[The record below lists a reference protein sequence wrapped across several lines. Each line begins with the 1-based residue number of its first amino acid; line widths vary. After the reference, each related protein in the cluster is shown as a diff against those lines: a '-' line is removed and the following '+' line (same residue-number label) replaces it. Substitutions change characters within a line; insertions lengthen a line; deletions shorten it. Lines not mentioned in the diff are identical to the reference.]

1 MNTIN
6 NIRIL
11 AIGVRRFKFSW
22 PAWAKITF
30 ADQRDTRYVRA
41 EDTLSISRFIQLRR
55 QVLRGEF
62 DLVICGPAPRPVWR
76 SERWFVQNLLS
87 LIPRFTT
94 RFSGQGVTLL
104 PWLLRGSSVPLAGL
118 NLLDSPP
125 LLPRQN
131 DWVLNRCQVY
141 FMRELPVN
149 VFDVFLDS
157 NRGRRE
163 FSEVKVAPDLVRAAA
178 KLRPIS
184 MGVQPETVP
193 ELNPAIPKTTD
204 IFFRGRLDN
213 SPVRNC
219 GYQDLNVLRAEGF
232 DVDVPEAR
240 LEPAEF
246 FRRCAQAWLVW
257 SPEGA
262 GWECYRHYEVPLAG
276 SVPIMNY
283 PTVQRHRPLVDGEH
297 CFLHGPEPGELG
309 RVARTALADKTRL
322 HRMTEAGRQ
331 HVLAHHTHERLFEH
345 VVKTALAPASGDA
358 PLHSWPGPK

>member
-1 MNTIN
+1 MTTIHTA
-6 NIRIL
+6 RIL

-94 RFSGQGVTLL
+94 KISGQGVTLL
-104 PWLLRGSSVPLAGL
+104 PWLLNGSAVPLMGL

-125 LLPRQN
+125 LLPPQN
-131 DWVLNRCQVY
+131 DWVLNQCGVY
-141 FMRELPVN
+141 FMRELPAN
-149 VFDVFLDS
+149 VFDVFLGAQ
-157 NRGRRE
+157 RGRRE
-163 FSEVKVAPDLVRAAA
+163 FSEIKADPALVRAAG

-184 MGVQPETVP
+184 MGVQVETVP
-193 ELNPAIPKTTD
+193 EWNPGIPKITD

-219 GYQDLNVLRAEGF
+219 GYQDLTALRAEGF
-232 DVDVPEAR
+232 HVDVPETR
-240 LEPAEF
+240 IEPAEF
-246 FRRCAQAWLVW
+246 FRRCARAWLVW

-283 PTVQRHRPLVDGEH
+283 PTVQRHRPLVDVEH
-297 CFLHGPEPGELG
+297 CFLHGPEPGELA
-309 RVARTALADKTRL
+309 RVARFALEDKDRL
-322 HRMTEAGRQ
+322 HRMTEAARQ

-345 VVKTALAPASGDA
+345 MVSTAFAPASGDA
-358 PLHSWPGPK
+358 PLHGWPGPK